1 MSRKALK
8 AINWSAITERIPS
21 SEKAAL
27 TAFKSKSDRYL
38 QRMMTYP
45 EDLPKIDWTYYKK
58 TIVTPG
64 LVDKFYKEYE
74 AISVPYPTDKYTE
87 AIDNEQKEIAN
98 KIQSF
103 TQQVN
108 SQIAE
113 LQQSLDQIKNMIPF
127 SEMTMEDFSDINP
140 EESLRPD
147 RESTTWPHTE
157 DSQEKFD
164 EKNDPKDKDNH

>member
-1 MSRKALK
+1 
-8 AINWSAITERIPS
+8 
-21 SEKAAL
+21 
-27 TAFKSKSDRYL
+27 
-38 QRMMTYP
+38 MMTYP

-87 AIDNEQKEIAN
+87 AIDAEQKEIVICIYFSFIIILKLILLIKLILFNILQAN

-103 TQQVN
+103 IQEVN

-113 LQQSLDQIKNMIPF
+113 LQQNLDQIKNIIPF
-127 SEMTMEDFSDINP
+127 SEMTMEDYSDIQP
-140 EESLRPD
+140 EGTLRPD
-147 RESTTWPHTE
+147 KEPTTWPHTE
-157 DSQEKFD
+157 DSQEKFG
-164 EKNDPKDKDNH
+164 EKDDPKDKDNH

>member
-1 MSRKALK
+1 MIQRKNLFY
-8 AINWSAITERIPS
+8 S
-21 SEKAAL
+21 
-27 TAFKSKSDRYL
+27 
-38 QRMMTYP
+38 MMTYP

-87 AIDNEQKEIAN
+87 AIDNEQKEIVIYIYFSFIFILKLILLIKLILFNILQAN

-113 LQQSLDQIKNMIPF
+113 LQQNLDQIKNMIPF

-140 EESLRPD
+140 EETLRPD